1 MNENHIEKTL
11 YFKGN
16 LQSPAGKL
24 PELHKEYN
32 NFVKKMDNSDFC
44 NSERR
49 YLTELDYVQ
58 QLKKLYTDTNCPDM
72 AEAFSAKEKKII
84 DKLKDEF
91 GITFK

>member
-1 MNENHIEKTL
+1 MNENNIEKTL

-16 LQSPAGKL
+16 VQPSIEKL
-24 PELHKEYN
+24 PELHKTYN
-32 NFVKKMDNSDFC
+32 EFVKKMDNSDFC
-44 NSERR
+44 NSVRR

-58 QLKKLYTDTNCPDM
+58 QLKKFYSDTSCLDQ
-72 AEAFSAKEKKII
+72 AQAFLAKEKKLI